1 MIWITT
7 VQNADSSLFD
17 DLDAALQSGSSEK
30 RVAMLRQV
38 TDLFLNEAD
47 RLNEEQISVFDGVL
61 VQLIDRIETRT
72 LAEISERLAP
82 VANAP
87 IDLTLNLARHS
98 EIGIAG
104 PILTNST
111 RLTTADLVEIAKTKG
126 QDHLLAIS
134 GRAQIE
140 TAVTDVLMDRGN
152 QAVVHSI
159 AGNSG
164 AMFSE
169 GGFAAL
175 LKAAE
180 KDDKLAEKTGSRL
193 DLPLRLLKELLL
205 RATEAVRSR
214 LLSRTPPELQEE
226 MHRALDAAARAVDLE
241 SNTPRDFQAAKVF
254 VELLQQKGTLDE
266 YTLFEFARSGKYEET
281 AVALS
286 LLSSASLEIVKPLLK
301 SPRDDG
307 LLIPCKVADC
317 RWETV
322 TAILAI
328 KHPPGSAPKAG
339 HDKLKS
345 DFEKLSKPNAQ
356 RLLRFWQVREVSAR
370 SA

>member
-1 MIWITT
+1 

-17 DLDAALQSGSSEK
+17 DLDVALQSGSSEK

-38 TDLFLNEAD
+38 TDLFLSEAD
-47 RLNEEQISVFDGVL
+47 RLSEEQIGVFDGVL

-111 RLTTADLVEIAKTKG
+111 RLSTADLVEIAKTKS

-180 KDDKLAEKTGSRL
+180 NDDKLAEKTGSRI

-214 LLSRTPPELQEE
+214 LLSRTPPEFQEE
-226 MHRALDAAARAVDLE
+226 MQRALDAAARAVDLE
-241 SNTPRDFQAAKVF
+241 SNIPRDFQAAKVF
-254 VELLQQKGTLDE
+254 VESLRQKGTLDE
-266 YTLFEFARSGKYEET
+266 YTLFEFARSRKYEET

-307 LLIPCKVADC
+307 LLIPCKVADF

-322 TAILAI
+322 VAILAI
-328 KHPPGSAPKAG
+328 KHPPGSSAPKAG
-339 HDKLKS
+339 HEKLKS

>member
-1 MIWITT
+1 

-17 DLDAALQSGSSEK
+17 DLDAALKGGSSEK

-47 RLNEEQISVFDGVL
+47 RLNEEQISVFDDVL

-72 LAEISERLAP
+72 LAEISERFAP

-111 RLTTADLVEIAKTKG
+111 RLTTADLVEIAKTKS

-134 GRAQIE
+134 GRAKIE

-169 GGFAAL
+169 SGFAAL

-180 KDDKLAEKTGSRL
+180 NDDKLAEKTGSRL
-193 DLPLRLLKELLL
+193 DIPLRLLKELLL

-214 LLSRTPPELQEE
+214 LLSRTPPEFQDE
-226 MHRALDAAARAVDLE
+226 MQRALGAVAAAIRQE
-241 SNTPRDFQAAKVF
+241 SSTPRDFKAAKVF
-254 VELLQQKGTLDE
+254 VELLHEKNELHE
-266 YTLFEFARSGKYEET
+266 STLFEFARTRKYEET

-286 LLSSASLEIVKPLLK
+286 LLSSASLEIVKPLMK

-317 RWETV
+317 KWETV
-322 TAILAI
+322 SAILAT
-328 KHPPGSAPKAG
+328 KLPSGSAPKAG
-339 HDKLKS
+339 HDKLKI
-345 DFEKLSKPNAQ
+345 DFEKLSKPNAR